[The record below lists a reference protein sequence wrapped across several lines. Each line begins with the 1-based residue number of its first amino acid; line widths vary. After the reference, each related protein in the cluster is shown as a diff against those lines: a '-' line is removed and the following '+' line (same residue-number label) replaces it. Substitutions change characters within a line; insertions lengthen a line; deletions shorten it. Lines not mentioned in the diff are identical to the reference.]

1 MRAIVT
7 WRVFNVVIGTALE
20 AWEFGP
26 ASDLAD
32 VVAVVAERRAPPC
45 FVGRWL
51 STHGDAL
58 TIQVTEGGPSSDPHA
73 LYYVKGHG
81 AFLLAR
87 REEWPPA
94 RGCTAPRVLLMLL
107 AFPQPH
113 IADSRQLP

>member
-1 MRAIVT
+1 VRAFVT
-7 WRVFNVVIGTALE
+7 LGVFNVVIGTAIE

-45 FVGRWL
+45 FVGHL
-51 STHGDAL
+51 ISTHGDAL
-58 TIQVTEGGPSSDPHA
+58 TIQVTEGGPSSDPRA
-73 LYYVKGHG
+73 LYYVKAHG

-94 RGCTAPRVLLMLL
+94 RGCTAKRVLLMLL

-113 IADSRQLP
+113 TADSWQLP